1 MGKMEYMFAI
11 WHRSVRTLI
20 AGAGVALLC
29 AALFSGRVPPASGQ
43 GSYFLYYSFDIPLA
57 ISATV
62 LDDSGFQQ
70 VYTGTFRGTLGG
82 LPLTAA
88 TLQYRPGP
96 SKVLGGGT
104 FSLTTP
110 AGTVRDGHIL
120 MSTDGPRTTLL
131 FFGVYLGTHLEFSVT
146 SEREQIGGTGTNATG
161 LARTGFLSHDEY
173 RGAVLKATAS
183 VASAARDPILDGAD
197 TNLQLVSE
205 YQQKT
210 P

>member
-1 MGKMEYMFAI
+1 MFAI
-11 WHRSVRTLI
+11 WHRGVRTLI
-20 AGAGVALLC
+20 GGAVTALVCAAMVTGGVA
-29 AALFSGRVPPASGQ
+29 PASGQ
-43 GSYFLYYSFDIPLA
+43 GSYFLYYSLDIPLA
-57 ISATV
+57 TTTTV

-82 LPLTAA
+82 LPVTSSA
-88 TLQYRPGP
+88 LQYRPGP
-96 SKVLGGGT
+96 TKVLGGGT

-131 FFGVYLGTHLEFSVT
+131 FFGVYLGTHLEFSAT
-146 SEREQIGGTGTNATG
+146 SDREQVGGAGTSAAG
-161 LARTGFLSHDEY
+161 LARTGFVSHDEY
-173 RGAVLKATAS
+173 RDAILKATAS
-183 VASAARDPILDGAD
+183 VAPAARDQILVGAD
-197 TNLQLVSE
+197 TNLQLVTE